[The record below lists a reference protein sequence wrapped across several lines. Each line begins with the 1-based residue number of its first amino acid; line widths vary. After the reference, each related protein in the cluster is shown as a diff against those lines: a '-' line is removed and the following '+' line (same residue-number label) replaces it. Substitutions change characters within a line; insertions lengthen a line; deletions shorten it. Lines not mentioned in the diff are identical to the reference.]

1 MQSTSLMIQAVFTI
15 IFTIIDHGSDIALA
29 FRYYGDTNSN
39 DTILSYDYLY
49 DVYANG
55 EEFVDSTDFLEDP
68 DIVGKVVHLFC
79 FS

>member
-1 MQSTSLMIQAVFTI
+1 MQSTSLMIQAVLTI

-29 FRYYGDTNSN
+29 FRYYGDTDSN
-39 DTILSYDYLY
+39 DTILAYDYMY

-55 EEFVDSTDFLEDP
+55 EVFVDSTFLEDP